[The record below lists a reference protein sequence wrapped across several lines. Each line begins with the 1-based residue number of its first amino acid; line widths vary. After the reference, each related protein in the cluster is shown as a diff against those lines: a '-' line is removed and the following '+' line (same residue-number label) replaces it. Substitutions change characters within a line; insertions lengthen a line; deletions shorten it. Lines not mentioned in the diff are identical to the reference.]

1 MGLHDKE
8 EEMKK
13 NLNFLRQKLKSQ
25 HLLIILAIIC
35 IGLMAMT
42 FPAGTNGRVRQV
54 TNQFIVPFQ
63 NGVNKV
69 GNLLGSWAS
78 GFRNVQALAAENEEL
93 KARVGDLTE
102 ENARLSQSM
111 SELDRLEKLYALDK
125 EYPEY
130 TKVAAQVI
138 SKDPGNWYSRFVI
151 NKGTKDNIAVDMNVI
166 ANGGLIGIV
175 TEVGENWASV
185 ESIIDDESN
194 ISAMV
199 ASTSDTCIVSGN
211 LSRMSSGK
219 IDFSELRD
227 DGNVVTE
234 GTKIV
239 TSSISTKFLTGLLI
253 GYVSEVGDDSNRL
266 TRSGTIIPAADFKNI
281 REVLVI
287 RELKQTRENS

>member
-1 MGLHDKE
+1 
-8 EEMKK
+8 
-13 NLNFLRQKLKSQ
+13 
-25 HLLIILAIIC
+25 
-35 IGLMAMT
+35 MT
-42 FPAGTNGRVRQV
+42 FSSGTNGSVRQV

-287 RELKQTRENS
+287 RELKQTKENS

>member
-1 MGLHDKE
+1 
-8 EEMKK
+8 MKK
-13 NLNFLRQKLKSQ
+13 NLNFLRQRLKSQ
-25 HLLIILAIIC
+25 HLLIILSIIC

-42 FPAGTNGRVRQV
+42 FSAGPSGSIRQI
-54 TNQFIVPFQ
+54 TNQFTVPFQ

-69 GNLLGSWAS
+69 GSLLGTWAS

-102 ENARLSQSM
+102 QNARLSQSM
-111 SELDRLEKLYALDK
+111 SELERLEELYALDK

-130 TKVAAQVI
+130 SKVAAQVI
-138 SKDPGNWYSRFVI
+138 AKDPGNWYNRFVI
-151 NKGTKDNIAVDMNVI
+151 NKGTKDNLAVNMNVI
-166 ANGGLIGIV
+166 ANGGLVGII
-175 TEVGENWASV
+175 TEVGENWATV

-219 IDFSELRD
+219 IEFSELRD

-239 TSSISTKFLTGLLI
+239 TSNISTKFLTGLLI
-253 GYVSEVGDDSNRL
+253 GYVSEVGDDSNHL

-287 RELKQTRENS
+287 RELKQTKENS

>member
-1 MGLHDKE
+1 
-8 EEMKK
+8 MKK
-13 NLNFLRQKLKSQ
+13 NLNFLRQRLKSQ
-25 HLLIILAIIC
+25 HLLIILSIIC

-42 FPAGTNGRVRQV
+42 FSAGPSGSIRQI
-54 TNQFIVPFQ
+54 TNQFTVPFQ

-69 GNLLGSWAS
+69 GNLLGTWAS

-102 ENARLSQSM
+102 QNARLSQSM
-111 SELDRLEKLYALDK
+111 SELERLEELYALDK

-130 TKVAAQVI
+130 SKVAAQVI
-138 SKDPGNWYSRFVI
+138 AKDPGNWYNRFVI
-151 NKGTKDNIAVDMNVI
+151 NKGTRDNLAVNMNVI
-166 ANGGLIGIV
+166 ANGGLVGII
-175 TEVGENWASV
+175 TEVGENWATV

-219 IDFSELRD
+219 IEFSELRD

-239 TSSISTKFLTGLLI
+239 TSNISTKFLTGLLI
-253 GYVSEVGDDSNRL
+253 GYVSEVGDDSNHL

>member
-1 MGLHDKE
+1 
-8 EEMKK
+8 
-13 NLNFLRQKLKSQ
+13 
-25 HLLIILAIIC
+25 
-35 IGLMAMT
+35 
-42 FPAGTNGRVRQV
+42 V

-102 ENARLSQSM
+102 ENARLSQSIT
-111 SELDRLEKLYALDK
+111 ELDRLEKLYALDK

-166 ANGGLIGIV
+166 ANGGLIGII
-175 TEVGENWASV
+175 TEVGENWACV

-253 GYVSEVGDDSNRL
+253 GYVSEVGDDSNHL

>member
-1 MGLHDKE
+1 M
-8 EEMKK
+8 
-13 NLNFLRQKLKSQ
+13 NFLRQRLKSQ
-25 HLLIILAIIC
+25 HLLIILSIIC

-42 FPAGTNGRVRQV
+42 FSAGPSGSIRQI
-54 TNQFIVPFQ
+54 TNQFTVPFQ

-69 GNLLGSWAS
+69 GNLLGTWAS

-102 ENARLSQSM
+102 QNARLSQSM
-111 SELDRLEKLYALDK
+111 SELERLEELYALDK

-130 TKVAAQVI
+130 SKVAAQVI
-138 SKDPGNWYSRFVI
+138 AKDPGNWYNRFVI
-151 NKGTKDNIAVDMNVI
+151 NKGTRDNLAVNMNVI
-166 ANGGLIGIV
+166 ANGGLVGII
-175 TEVGENWASV
+175 TEVGENWATV

-219 IDFSELRD
+219 IEFSELRD

-239 TSSISTKFLTGLLI
+239 TSNISTKFLTGLLI
-253 GYVSEVGDDSNRL
+253 GYVSEVGDDSNHL

>member
-42 FPAGTNGRVRQV
+42 FQTGTNGRVRQV

-102 ENARLSQSM
+102 ENARLSQSIT
-111 SELDRLEKLYALDK
+111 ELDRLEKLYALDK

-166 ANGGLIGIV
+166 ANGGLIGII
-175 TEVGENWASV
+175 TEVGENWACV

-234 GTKIV
+234 
-239 TSSISTKFLTGLLI
+239 
-253 GYVSEVGDDSNRL
+253 
-266 TRSGTIIPAADFKNI
+266 
-281 REVLVI
+281 
-287 RELKQTRENS
+287 

>member
-1 MGLHDKE
+1 
-8 EEMKK
+8 MKK
-13 NLNFLRQKLKSQ
+13 NLNFLRQRLKSQ
-25 HLLIILAIIC
+25 HLLIILSIIC

-42 FPAGTNGRVRQV
+42 FSAGPSGSIRQI
-54 TNQFIVPFQ
+54 TNQFTVPFQ

-69 GNLLGSWAS
+69 GSLLGTWAS

-102 ENARLSQSM
+102 QNARLSQSM
-111 SELDRLEKLYALDK
+111 SELERLEELYALDK

-130 TKVAAQVI
+130 SKVAAQVI
-138 SKDPGNWYSRFVI
+138 AKDPGNWYNRFVI
-151 NKGTKDNIAVDMNVI
+151 NKGTRDNLAVNMNVI
-166 ANGGLIGIV
+166 ANGGLVGII
-175 TEVGENWASV
+175 TEVGENWATV

-219 IDFSELRD
+219 IEFSELRD

-239 TSSISTKFLTGLLI
+239 TSNISTKFLTGLLI
-253 GYVSEVGDDSNRL
+253 GYVSEVGDDSNHL

-287 RELKQTRENS
+287 RELKQTKENS

>member
-1 MGLHDKE
+1 
-8 EEMKK
+8 
-13 NLNFLRQKLKSQ
+13 
-25 HLLIILAIIC
+25 
-35 IGLMAMT
+35 
-42 FPAGTNGRVRQV
+42 
-54 TNQFIVPFQ
+54 
-63 NGVNKV
+63 
-69 GNLLGSWAS
+69 
-78 GFRNVQALAAENEEL
+78 
-93 KARVGDLTE
+93 
-102 ENARLSQSM
+102 
-111 SELDRLEKLYALDK
+111 
-125 EYPEY
+125 
-130 TKVAAQVI
+130 
-138 SKDPGNWYSRFVI
+138 
-151 NKGTKDNIAVDMNVI
+151 MNVI

-211 LSRMSSGK
+211 LTRMSSGK

-253 GYVSEVGDDSNRL
+253 GYVSEVGDDSNHL

-287 RELKQTRENS
+287 RELKQTKENS

>member
-63 NGVNKV
+63 NGVNKINCYKESRKKV
-69 GNLLGSWAS
+69 
-78 GFRNVQALAAENEEL
+78 AENEEL

-138 SKDPGNWYSRFVI
+138 SKDPGNWYSRFII

-287 RELKQTRENS
+287 RELKQTKENS